1 MRHNPSS
8 RRSWLPPAQRTEEAH
23 GFSTLPSCHLFLHP
37 IALMHLLSGVDR
49 CCTFPSES
57 RALFW
62 ISGGQQSVKFGS
74 VQPILRPTPEFATSP
89 DRPPTSRSRALHGA
103 GAGCVRAHTPS
114 PRNEYSAFAVLSLL
128 ILPSSEMG
136 KTPPMA
142 LRL

>member
-1 MRHNPSS
+1 MSMGAALQSGQCHRFWSFAFGEDLIAVNAEP
-8 RRSWLPPAQRTEEAH
+8 RSAIPPNK
-23 GFSTLPSCHLFLHP
+23 G
-37 IALMHLLSGVDR
+37 

-57 RALFW
+57 RALFR
-62 ISGGQQSVKFGS
+62 ISGGQQNVKFGS

-128 ILPSSEMG
+128 ILPSSE
-136 KTPPMA
+136 
-142 LRL
+142 